1 MSTLGD
7 IKSRCKITAFF
18 AHNCADIQKKCV
30 KIDTLGKKSH
40 ARTLFIC
47 IYEFFFVILQPVYME
62 TAENTCNKQFLN
74 SMSKH
79 LLTVALLAFAA
90 LTINAQDVDKAT
102 VTGNADAAAAA
113 GNDLKKL
120 ENAEKAWKF
129 DGTVGLNAA
138 ATGLVNWAAGGKNNV
153 NGIAYA
159 KLHLLYHKDAI
170 AWETNFDTDFGVTW
184 IDQDEDAFQK
194 SSDNIKLATK
204 FGWEFHPTWYL
215 TVLGSFQSQ
224 YALGRN
230 YVAGYNNVISKWLAP
245 SYTDISVGIDWKKS
259 YNGAD
264 FSIYLS
270 PIAGRISTAYISDAW
285 NRKYSEEYN
294 TEMGTTDYDLRKEL
308 QVAYGTYKYAQ
319 EATTVGGVDYQAG
332 DKIYRNARAEFGL
345 SFQGA
350 IAYTYNDFKLST
362 TLALF
367 SPYQGK
373 GFNVKEAYDGVHGAG
388 AWDALPAAENYFEY
402 SNNNRYFGHFD
413 VDWDVNMSYQFLKCL
428 QVTLSTSLKYYN
440 GTLIADKNGDM
451 AERVQFKGVIGLGV
465 GYSF

>member
-1 MSTLGD
+1 
-7 IKSRCKITAFF
+7 
-18 AHNCADIQKKCV
+18 
-30 KIDTLGKKSH
+30 
-40 ARTLFIC
+40 
-47 IYEFFFVILQPVYME
+47 
-62 TAENTCNKQFLN
+62 
-74 SMSKH
+74 MSKKI
-79 LLTVALLAFAA
+79 LSVALCLMAA
-90 LTINAQDVDKAT
+90 LTIAAQDVDKAT

-113 GNDLKKL
+113 GADLKKL

-153 NGIAYA
+153 NGIVYA
-159 KLHLLYHKDAI
+159 KLHLLYHKDAV
-170 AWETNFDTDFGVTW
+170 AWETNLDTDFGLTW

-204 FGWEFHPTWYL
+204 FGWEFVPTWYL

-230 YVAGYNNVISKWLAP
+230 YVAGYNPVVSKWLAP
-245 SYTDISVGIDWKKS
+245 SYTDVSVGIDWKKS

-270 PIAGRISTAYISDAW
+270 PIAGRITTAYIGDAW
-285 NRKYSEEYN
+285 NQKYSEEYN
-294 TEMGTTDYDLRKEL
+294 TAMGTTDYDLRKDL
-308 QVAYGTYKYAQ
+308 QMINGTYTYAK
-319 EATTVGGVDYQAG
+319 EATVVDGINYAAG

-345 SFQGA
+345 SFKGA

-373 GFNVKEAYDGVHGAG
+373 GFSLKDMYEADHGAG
-388 AWDALPAAENYFEY
+388 SWETRDVNANYFEY

-413 VDWDVNMSYQFLKCL
+413 VDWDVNLSYQFLKCL

-440 GTLIADKNGDM
+440 GTLIANKAGDL
-451 AERVQFKGVIGLGV
+451 AERAQFKGVIGLGV

>member
-1 MSTLGD
+1 
-7 IKSRCKITAFF
+7 
-18 AHNCADIQKKCV
+18 
-30 KIDTLGKKSH
+30 
-40 ARTLFIC
+40 
-47 IYEFFFVILQPVYME
+47 
-62 TAENTCNKQFLN
+62 
-74 SMSKH
+74 MSKKI
-79 LLTVALLAFAA
+79 LSVALCLMAA
-90 LTINAQDVDKAT
+90 LTIAAQDVDKAT

-113 GNDLKKL
+113 GADLKKL

-170 AWETNFDTDFGVTW
+170 AWETNFDTDFGLTW

-204 FGWEFHPTWYL
+204 FGWEFVPTWYL

-230 YVAGYNNVISKWLAP
+230 YVAGYNPVISKWLAP

-285 NRKYSEEYN
+285 NRKYSEEYM
-294 TEMGTTDYDLRKEL
+294 TETGETNYDLRKEL
-308 QVAYGTYKYAQ
+308 QMSYGTYKYAQ
-319 EATTVGGVDYQAG
+319 EAITVDGVNYLAG
-332 DKIYRNARAEFGL
+332 EKIYRNARAEFGL
-345 SFQGA
+345 SFKGA
-350 IAYTYNDFKLST
+350 IAYAYKDFKIGT

-367 SPYQGK
+367 SPYHGK
-373 GFNVKEAYDGVHGAG
+373 GFSLKDIYEDANGAG
-388 AWDALPAAENYFEY
+388 SWETRDVNANYFEY

-440 GTLIADKNGDM
+440 GTLIANKNGEL
-451 AERVQFKGVIGLGV
+451 AERVQFKGVIGLGI

>member
-1 MSTLGD
+1 
-7 IKSRCKITAFF
+7 
-18 AHNCADIQKKCV
+18 
-30 KIDTLGKKSH
+30 
-40 ARTLFIC
+40 
-47 IYEFFFVILQPVYME
+47 
-62 TAENTCNKQFLN
+62 
-74 SMSKH
+74 MSKKI
-79 LLTVALLAFAA
+79 LSVAFCLMAA
-90 LTINAQDVDKAT
+90 LTIAAQDVDKAT
-102 VTGNADAAAAA
+102 VTGNADAAAKA
-113 GNDLKKL
+113 GADLQKL

-153 NGIAYA
+153 NGIVYA
-159 KLHLLYHKDAI
+159 KLHLLYHKDAV
-170 AWETNFDTDFGVTW
+170 AWETNLDTDFGLTW

-204 FGWEFHPTWYL
+204 FGWEFVPTWYL

-230 YVAGYNNVISKWLAP
+230 YVAGYNPVVSKWLAP
-245 SYTDISVGIDWKKS
+245 SYTDVSVGIDWKKS

-270 PIAGRISTAYISDAW
+270 PIAGRITTAYIGDAW
-285 NRKYSEEYN
+285 NQKYSEEYN
-294 TEMGTTDYDLRKEL
+294 TAMGTTDYDLRKDL
-308 QVAYGTYKYAQ
+308 QMINGTYTYAK
-319 EATTVGGVDYQAG
+319 EATVVDGINYVAG

-345 SFQGA
+345 SFKGA

-373 GFNVKEAYDGVHGAG
+373 GFSLKDMYEADHGAG
-388 AWDALPAAENYFEY
+388 SWETRDVNANYFEY

-413 VDWDVNMSYQFLKCL
+413 VDWDVNLSYQFLKCL

-440 GTLIADKNGDM
+440 GTLIANKAGDL
-451 AERVQFKGVIGLGV
+451 AERAQFKGVIGLGV

>member
-1 MSTLGD
+1 
-7 IKSRCKITAFF
+7 
-18 AHNCADIQKKCV
+18 
-30 KIDTLGKKSH
+30 
-40 ARTLFIC
+40 
-47 IYEFFFVILQPVYME
+47 
-62 TAENTCNKQFLN
+62 
-74 SMSKH
+74 MSKKI
-79 LLTVALLAFAA
+79 LSVALCLMAA
-90 LTINAQDVDKAT
+90 LTIAAQDVDKAT
-102 VTGNADAAAAA
+102 VTGNADAAAKA
-113 GNDLKKL
+113 GADLQKL

-153 NGIAYA
+153 NGIVYA
-159 KLHLLYHKDAI
+159 KLHLLYHKDAV
-170 AWETNFDTDFGVTW
+170 AWETNLDTDFGLTW

-204 FGWEFHPTWYL
+204 FGWEFVPTWYL

-230 YVAGYNNVISKWLAP
+230 YVAGYNPVVSKWLAP
-245 SYTDISVGIDWKKS
+245 SYTDVSVGIDWKKS

-270 PIAGRISTAYISDAW
+270 PIAGRITTAYIGDAW
-285 NRKYSEEYN
+285 NQKYSEEYN
-294 TEMGTTDYDLRKEL
+294 TAMGTTDYDLRKDL
-308 QVAYGTYKYAQ
+308 QMINGTYTYAK
-319 EATTVGGVDYQAG
+319 EATVVDGINYAAG

-345 SFQGA
+345 SFKGA

-373 GFNVKEAYDGVHGAG
+373 GFSLKDMYEADHGAG
-388 AWDALPAAENYFEY
+388 SWETRDVNANYFEY

-413 VDWDVNMSYQFLKCL
+413 VDWDVNLSYQFLKCL

-440 GTLIADKNGDM
+440 GTLIANKAGDL
-451 AERVQFKGVIGLGV
+451 AERAQFKGVIGLGV

>member
-1 MSTLGD
+1 
-7 IKSRCKITAFF
+7 
-18 AHNCADIQKKCV
+18 
-30 KIDTLGKKSH
+30 
-40 ARTLFIC
+40 
-47 IYEFFFVILQPVYME
+47 
-62 TAENTCNKQFLN
+62 
-74 SMSKH
+74 MSKKI
-79 LLTVALLAFAA
+79 LSVALFLMAA
-90 LTINAQDVDKAT
+90 LTITAQDVDKAT

-113 GNDLKKL
+113 GADLQKL

-129 DGTVGLNAA
+129 DGTIGLNAA
-138 ATGLVNWAAGGKNNV
+138 ATGLINWAAGGKNNV

-184 IDQDEDAFQK
+184 IDQKEDAFQK

-230 YVAGYNNVISKWLAP
+230 YIDGYNPIISKWLAP

-270 PIAGRISTAYISDAW
+270 PIAGRIATAYIGNAW
-285 NRKYSEEYN
+285 NKKYSDEYN
-294 TEMGTTDYDLRKEL
+294 AKMGTTDYDLRSEL
-308 QVAYGTYKYAQ
+308 QQSYGTYKYDKND
-319 EATTVGGVDYQAG
+319 GS
-332 DKIYRNARAEFGL
+332 KIYRDFRAEFGL
-345 SFQGA
+345 SFKGG
-350 IAYTYNDFKLST
+350 IAYTYKDFKLGT

-373 GFNVKEAYDGVHGAG
+373 GFSLKKIYEDANGAG
-388 AWDALPAAENYFEY
+388 SWETRDKNANYFAY

-413 VDWDVNMSYQFLKCL
+413 VDWDVNLSYQFLKCL

-440 GTLIADKNGDM
+440 GTLIADKDGNL